1 MSDDESRSRT
11 EAERLINP
19 LVRGYMES
27 LSLQRFYGGYSILE
41 LPPNVLNL
49 GIGEVGN
56 IPLPRDLYALYRRFF
71 AARDLP
77 HLVTRY
83 SGTLGQKE
91 TNRRVAAW
99 LNGWL
104 GVERFGPES
113 VVSVDG
119 GQNAAEVAMRAFTTP
134 LGSPGGTRQ
143 YVLMATPAY
152 PYFSMVVAAQAGIQ
166 AFLAYDG
173 ESFTQG
179 VERYCSPAVGV
190 ILLNVPNNPM
200 GYELSGAQVSR
211 INRVA
216 AAYDCAI
223 VADVVYAPY
232 ALGPAAGKALALLD
246 PERTIFVDSFSK
258 KYGLP
263 GLRLGFALSAVPA
276 LTYAMRFIKTAES
289 LTPSSLK
296 LVFAGE
302 LLRDQA
308 DYPAR
313 IAAEVRS
320 RFERFLEAFT
330 RAEAPGVVAFGERRN
345 PFYLPLDISGLVRR
359 TGLTDVEITR
369 YCLDPHQVRVFPG
382 SFVYPGTELKHADF
396 QNAGRAAAGPLPFR
410 PPEFAAGASIV
421 YAPDAVS
428 GRVPLL
434 RLSFGAET
442 RVEQAA
448 QALARAFQE
457 LWEGKRM

>member
-1 MSDDESRSRT
+1 MSDDAQKPRPA
-11 EAERLINP
+11 AERLINP

-27 LSLQRFYGGYSILE
+27 LSLQRFYGGYTIME
-41 LPPNVLNL
+41 LPPEVLNL

-56 IPLPRDLYALYRRFF
+56 MPLPEDLYALYQRFHSE
-71 AARDLP
+71 RDLP
-77 HLVTRY
+77 GLALRY

-91 TNRRVAAW
+91 TNHHVAAW
-99 LNGWL
+99 LNRWL
-104 GVERFGPES
+104 GEERFGPES

-134 LGSPGGTRQ
+134 LGTAGGKRQ

-173 ESFTQG
+173 EQFTQG
-179 VERYCSPAVGV
+179 VERYCNPGVGV
-190 ILLNVPNNPM
+190 ILINVPNNPM
-200 GYELSGAQVSR
+200 GYELSADQVRR

-232 ALGPAAGKALALLD
+232 ASSPATGKALALLD
-246 PERTIFVDSFSK
+246 PQRTIFVDSLSK

-263 GLRLGFALSAVPA
+263 GLRMGFAISAVPD
-276 LTYAMRFIKTAES
+276 LVYAMRFIKTAES

-302 LLRDQA
+302 LLRDKA
-308 DYPAR
+308 GYPEIIAR
-313 IAAEVRS
+313 EVRG

-330 RAEAPGVVAFGERRN
+330 AANAPGVVPFGERRN
-345 PFYLPLDISGLVRR
+345 PFYQALNISGLVKQ
-359 TGLTDVEITR
+359 TGLDDVAITR
-369 YCLDPHQVRVFPG
+369 YAQQKHNVRVFPG
-382 SFVYPGTELKHADF
+382 SFVYPGVELKHSDF
-396 QNAGRAAAGPLPFR
+396 QNIGRPGKDGLPFE
-410 PPEFAAGASIV
+410 PPNVPPSASIV

-434 RLSFGAET
+434 RLSFGTET
-442 RVEQAA
+442 RVEEAAKALA
-448 QALARAFQE
+448 QAFRD
-457 LWEGKRM
+457 LWDGKR